1 MAALLKR
8 FRHWLL
14 KLPNRRSSTA
24 VIASG
29 TAPPSTGSMEEE
41 REMVSCSLSAGSE
54 DGNVLVDVSRYLSAS
69 GREQRASSSAKKGL
83 PPACVW
89 IRRTSSSGK

>member
-1 MAALLKR
+1 MVALLKR
-8 FRHWLL
+8 FWHWLL
-14 KLPNRRSSTA
+14 KLPSRRSSTA

-29 TAPPSTGSMEEE
+29 TAPPSIGSLEGE
-41 REMVSCSLSAGSE
+41 RESISCSLSAGPE
-54 DGNVLVDVSRYLSAS
+54 DGDVLVDVSRYLSAS

-89 IRRTSSSGK
+89 MRRTSSSGK